1 MARYSLHSR
10 KSVAKDL
17 RAIPKED
24 VKRMLTR
31 IDSLA
36 DEPRPP
42 GCEKLKAREVYR
54 IRQGRYHILYEIRE
68 DILVVIVVKIGHRAD
83 VYR

>member
-1 MARYSLHSR
+1 MARYSLHFK

-17 RAIPKED
+17 HAIPKED
-24 VKRMLTR
+24 VKRILTR

-42 GCEKLKAREVYR
+42 GCEKLKDREVYR
-54 IRQGRYHILYEIRE
+54 IRQGHYRILYEIQE
-68 DILVVIVVKIGHRAD
+68 DMLVVVVVKIGHRGD